1 MSPLE
6 SETTG
11 VKFRTV
17 AGLLAPVL
25 IAGALVSVPMTAHA
39 AEPVGTATLTEINVP
54 GTRIQGAAAVDLAA
68 AGYTETEYYASGS
81 ANRYDGTGSATTT
94 ATMLDSNHPYTTRV
108 IVRTPPAEDFNGT
121 LVVEWNNVTIGV
133 DGEFVFA
140 ESNEYLLREGYAIA
154 AVSAQ
159 RAGVQNLRSWEPTRY
174 GSLNVDVNLCGTG
187 GTSLCTGDPLS
198 WDIFT
203 QVAKAVADNSGGAL
217 AGLDVGNVVATGQS
231 QSASRLSNYYNTIQP
246 IYDYF
251 DGFVYH
257 DRASRLRGDIPT
269 PAVTVDSD
277 ALDSLGIRPTWISG
291 TWTRV
296 WELAGGTHASE
307 WGRQYMDLVFNRDQA
322 LLRNGV
328 PISFTEWLEP
338 TCAVVDTATGGQ
350 FGPVDTGYVLNAA
363 FESVRNWILTGE
375 PAPAS
380 IYYDRDAAGVPIRN
394 AQHISSGGIHL
405 PELVAPTV
413 FFDAWNGPPYRFP
426 CAVGGY
432 TIDYTADELKAM
444 YGNHGNYVSKISQT
458 AEQLVSAGYMLEFDA
473 EASIR
478 NAAHSDVAK
487 QSK

>member
-1 MSPLE
+1 M
-6 SETTG
+6 
-11 VKFRTV
+11 
-17 AGLLAPVL
+17 ALLAPIL
-25 IAGALVSVPMTAHA
+25 IAGTLATVPIAAHA
-39 AEPVGTATLTEINVP
+39 AEAVESAELSAINVP

-68 AGYTETEYYASGS
+68 AGYTETEYYASGL
-81 ANRYDGTGSATTT
+81 ANRYDGTSSTTTT
-94 ATMLDSNHPYTTRV
+94 ATVLDGGHPYTTRV
-108 IVRTPPAEDFNGT
+108 VVRKPSAADFNGT

-140 ESNEYLLREGYAIA
+140 ESNEYLLREGYAVA

-159 RAGVQNLRSWEPTRY
+159 RVGIQNLRTWAPARY
-174 GSLNVDVNLCGTG
+174 GSLDVDVDLCGPAG
-187 GTSLCTGDPLS
+187 AALCAGDPLS

-203 QVAKAVADNSGGAL
+203 QVAKAVADNASGAL
-217 AGLDVGNVVATGQS
+217 AGLDVENVIATGQS
-231 QSASRLSNYYNTIQP
+231 QSAGRLSTYYNTIQP
-246 IYDYF
+246 IYGYF

-257 DRASRLRGDIPT
+257 DRASRLRDDVPT
-269 PAVTVDSD
+269 PAVSVDSD
-277 ALDSLGIRPTWISG
+277 AIDALGIRPTWTSG

-322 LLRNGV
+322 LLRNGE

-338 TCAVVDTATGGQ
+338 TCAVVDTETGGQ
-350 FGPVDTGYVLNAA
+350 FGPVDTGYVLDAA
-363 FESVRNWILTGE
+363 FESVRDWIRTGE

-413 FFDAWNGPPYRFP
+413 FFDAWNGPPYQFP

-432 TIDYTADELKAM
+432 TIDYTAAELKVM
-444 YGNHGNYVSKISQT
+444 YGSHGRYVSKISQT
-458 AEQLVSAGYMLEFDA
+458 AEALVAAGYMLEFDA
-473 EASIR
+473 QASISR
-478 NAAHSDVAK
+478 AAQSDVAK
-487 QSK
+487 KSK